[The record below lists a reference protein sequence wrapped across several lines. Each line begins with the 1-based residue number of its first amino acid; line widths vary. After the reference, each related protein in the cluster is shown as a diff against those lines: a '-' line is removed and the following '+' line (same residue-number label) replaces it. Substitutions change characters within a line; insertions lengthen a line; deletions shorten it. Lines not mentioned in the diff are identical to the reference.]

1 MILRIQEVISTK
13 KNANNFMKILI
24 TLALFVACA
33 RAAPVDLAGEWRFAL
48 DPGDLGAGAKPADW
62 RFPDKIRLPGVLT
75 AQGFGEAPSIRT
87 KWTGDGWRYPDLFKE
102 WQTDDNFKFPFF
114 LQPPRQYV
122 GPAWYQR
129 DFEWPG
135 GGAFLHLERVH
146 WQSTVWLDGREVG
159 KADSLGTPHEFDFG
173 DVPPGKHT
181 LTLRV
186 DNRLAPVNVGPL
198 SHSVTDHTQGNWN
211 GVVGQMQISPAPNV
225 RVKGVRVDA
234 VADGTVNIRVDAINR
249 SPSRQDAKLRV
260 TIHEMPGGREVAAIT
275 ETLKW
280 NGGTGPDGFVVT
292 GNLAQRMLT
301 AKLAGPAK
309 PWSEFTPDLYEARV
323 RLEAGD
329 VGDAGSV
336 TFGFRDVGTKDGR
349 ITINGR
355 KTFLRGTLECCIFP
369 LTGHPPTDVES
380 WKRIVGI
387 CKAHGLNHIRFHS
400 WCPPE
405 AAFVAADELGFYYQV
420 EVSSWANMGAEIG
433 SGLPLDAWME
443 KESKRM
449 LEIYGN
455 HPSFLLMAYG
465 NEPAG
470 NYHPKWLQEWV
481 ARRKAED
488 PRRLYTTG
496 AGWPVMKGSDYHSS
510 PDPRIQGWGQG
521 MGSIINGQAPRTD
534 FDWSGFVKQHADAP
548 VISHE
553 IGQWCVYPNFD
564 EIAKYTGYFKARNF
578 EIFRETARRNGL
590 LDQSRDFLMASGKLQ
605 ALAYKH
611 DIEAALRTPGFGGFQ
626 LLDLHDFPGQGTA
639 LVGVLDAF
647 WEEKG
652 FIKPEE
658 YRRFCGPIV
667 PLARMKKM
675 IYQNNETLAADLEI
689 AQFGPEDLKQ
699 VKVAWSLVTQD
710 GVSIGEG
717 ELAPRDLA
725 TGDLHRVGAI
735 HVPLGTIKRATK
747 AVLTVTV
754 GQGRA
759 VNSWD
764 VFVYPTEVPPL
775 GAFAREPDY
784 DGPESAP
791 KWNASNVSKAQ
802 PGSVVWAR
810 DLDVAKEAL
819 AKGCNVL
826 WLPGSRC
833 VRDDPSRPLVAGFS
847 PIFWNTAWTN
857 WQPPHT
863 LGILCDPKHPAL
875 REFPTDL
882 HSNWQWW
889 EIQHRSRPFILT
901 KHPDIKPIVQ
911 VIDDWVTNRKL
922 GYVFEAKVGDG
933 KLLACSVDLH
943 LADADEYAAT
953 ALLFA
958 LMRYVDSDRFNP
970 SVSLQLSDLDGLARN
985 APILMRNGT
994 HTMAESS
1001 EKGYEAGLAIDG
1013 DPTTLWHT
1021 EFTDSKPEPP
1031 HEWQVKLR
1039 KAVEASAILLTQRQD
1054 HNPNGQ
1060 VAEAEIVVNGK
1071 AVATVKVPKDAKNF
1085 RIPLP
1090 PGTKL
1095 EALVVRVL
1103 KSHAGPFACL
1113 AEVDLEPSNKHE
1125 KQK

>member
-1 MILRIQEVISTK
+1 
-13 KNANNFMKILI
+13 MKILI

-33 RAAPVDLAGEWRFAL
+33 RAGTVDLAGEWRFAL

-75 AQGFGEAPSIRT
+75 AQGFGETPSIRT

-114 LQPPRQYV
+114 LQPPKQYV

-129 DFEWPG
+129 DFEWQG
-135 GGAFLHLERVH
+135 GGARLFLERVH
-146 WQSTVWLDGREVG
+146 WQSTAWIDGKEVG
-159 KADSLGTPHEFDFG
+159 KCDSLGTPHEFDLG
-173 DVPPGKHT
+173 EIAAGGHT
-181 LTLRV
+181 LTLRI

-211 GVVGQMQISPAPNV
+211 GVVGRMDISTRDGDHIDSVRIFPTSDGNV
-225 RVKGVRVDA
+225 KF
-234 VADGTVNIRVDAINR
+234 I
-249 SPSRQDAKLRV
+249 
-260 TIHEMPGGREVAAIT
+260 
-275 ETLKW
+275 
-280 NGGTGPDGFVVT
+280 VT
-292 GNLAQRMLT
+292 GSIPVKYDEPMIEVRDIDEIDKLFAHARPVCDQNGRFELELRG
-301 AKLAGPAK
+301 KLAAPTK
-309 PWSEFTPDLYEARV
+309 FWNEFTPNLYNARIS
-323 RLEAGD
+323 LFNGD
-329 VGDAGSV
+329 VDPSDRRSM
-336 TFGFRDVGTKDGR
+336 TFGFREVGTKDGR

-369 LTGHPPTDVES
+369 KTGHPPTDVES

-420 EVSSWANMGAEIG
+420 EISSWANQGAEIG
-433 SGLPLDAWME
+433 SGRPLHAWME
-443 KESKRM
+443 AESRRV
-449 LEIYGN
+449 LAAYGN

-470 NYHPKWLQEWV
+470 GNHPKWLQEWV

-488 PRRLYTTG
+488 PRRLYTTA
-496 AGWPVMKGSDYHSS
+496 AGWPVMKGSDFHSS

-521 MGSIINGQAPRTD
+521 MGSIINGQPPRTD
-534 FDWSGFVKQHADAP
+534 FDWSDFVKRHPDAP

-578 EIFRETARRNGL
+578 EIFCETARRSGL
-590 LDQSRDFLMASGKLQ
+590 LDQARDFLMASGKLQ

-647 WEEKG
+647 WDEKG
-652 FIKPEE
+652 YIKPEE
-658 YRRFCGPIV
+658 FHRFCGPIV

-675 IYQNNETLAADLEI
+675 IYQSNETLEAELEV

-699 VKVAWSLVTQD
+699 AEVAWSLASAD
-710 GVSIGEG
+710 GVKIGEG
-717 ELAPRDLA
+717 KLPPRDLA
-725 TGDLHRVGAI
+725 TGELHRVGAI
-735 HVPLGTIKRATK
+735 QVPLGTIKRATK

-754 GQGRA
+754 GQGLA
-759 VNSWD
+759 VNAWD
-764 VFVYPTEVPPL
+764 VFVYPAEVPSL
-775 GAFAREPDY
+775 GAFGRDI
-784 DGPESAP
+784 DDGGPESEP
-791 KWNASNVSKAQ
+791 KQNASNVSKIQ
-802 PGSVVWAR
+802 PGSVVWVC

-819 AKGCNVL
+819 AKGCKVL

-833 VRDDPSRPLVAGFS
+833 VRDDASRPLVAGFS

-901 KHPDIKPIVQ
+901 NHPDIKPIVQ

-922 GYVFEAKVGDG
+922 GYVFEANVGDG
-933 KLLACSVDLH
+933 KLLACSADLL

-958 LMRYVDSDRFNP
+958 LMRYVDSARFNP
-970 SVSLQLSDLDGLARN
+970 SVSMQPSDLDGLARQT
-985 APILMRNGT
+985 PILMRNGT
-994 HTMAESS
+994 HAMAESS

-1021 EFTDSKPEPP
+1021 EFTHAKPEPP
-1031 HEWQVKLR
+1031 HEWLVRLR
-1039 KAVEASAILLTQRQD
+1039 KGVEASAILLTQRQD

-1060 VAEAEIVVNGK
+1060 VAEAEILVNGK
-1071 AVATVKVPKDAKNF
+1071 TVATVKVPKDAVAF

-1090 PGTKL
+1090 AGTKL
-1095 EALVVRVL
+1095 EELRIRVL
-1103 KSHAGPFACL
+1103 NSHAGPFACL
-1113 AEVDLEPSNKHE
+1113 AEVDLEPLK
-1125 KQK
+1125 KP

>member
-1 MILRIQEVISTK
+1 
-13 KNANNFMKILI
+13 MKILI
-24 TLALFVACA
+24 TLALFVAGA
-33 RAAPVDLAGEWRFAL
+33 RAGTVDLTGEWRFAL

-75 AQGFGEAPSIRT
+75 AQGFGETPSIRT

-102 WQTDDNFKFPFF
+102 WQADDNFKFPFF
-114 LQPPRQYV
+114 LQPPKQYV

-129 DFEWPG
+129 DFEWQG
-135 GGAFLHLERVH
+135 GGARLFLERVH
-146 WQSTVWLDGREVG
+146 WQSAVWLDGREMG
-159 KADSLGTPHEFDFG
+159 KADSLGTPHEFDLG
-173 DVPPGKHT
+173 EIAAGNHT
-181 LTLRV
+181 LTLRI

-211 GVVGQMQISPAPNV
+211 GVVGRMEVKEVPGGRVKEVRIETSADGNV
-225 RVKGVRVDA
+225 RLRLDL
-234 VADGTVNIRVDAINR
+234 INR
-249 SPSRQDAKLRV
+249 GSNPQESKLTV
-260 TIHEMPGGREVAAIT
+260 TIHELPSGREVARVGESVNWSGGEAGNGFEIKT
-275 ETLKW
+275 RMCQRALECKLSEPVKTW
-280 NGGTGPDGFVVT
+280 NEFS
-292 GNLAQRMLT
+292 
-301 AKLAGPAK
+301 PA
-309 PWSEFTPDLYEARV
+309 LYEARV
-323 RLEAGD
+323 RLESKSETD
-329 VGDAGSV
+329 SRSF
-336 TFGFRDVGTKDGR
+336 TFGFREVGTKDGR

-420 EVSSWANMGAEIG
+420 EMSSWANQGAEIG
-433 SGLPLDAWME
+433 SGKPLDEWME
-443 KESKRM
+443 AESRRV
-449 LEIYGN
+449 LAAYGN

-470 NYHPKWLQEWV
+470 ANHPKWLREWV

-521 MGSIINGQAPRTD
+521 MGSIINGQPPRTD
-534 FDWSGFVKQHADAP
+534 FDWSDFVKRHPDAP

-590 LDQSRDFLMASGKLQ
+590 LDQARDFLMASGKLQ

-647 WEEKG
+647 WDEKG
-652 FIKPEE
+652 YIKPEE
-658 YRRFCGPIV
+658 FRRFCGPIV

-675 IYQNNETLAADLEI
+675 IYQSNGALEAELEV

-699 VKVAWSLVTQD
+699 AEVAWSLVTQD
-710 GVSIGEG
+710 GVSIGNG
-717 ELAPRDLA
+717 KLSPRDLA
-725 TGDLHRVGAI
+725 TGELHRVGAI
-735 HVPLGTIKRATK
+735 QVPLGTIKRATK

-754 GQGRA
+754 GQGLA
-759 VNSWD
+759 VNAWD
-764 VFVYPTEVPPL
+764 VFVYPVEVPSL
-775 GAFAREPDY
+775 GAFGREVDG

-791 KWNASNVSKAQ
+791 KSNASNVSKVQ
-802 PGSVVWAR
+802 PGSVVWVR
-810 DLDVAKEAL
+810 DLDAAKEAL
-819 AKGCNVL
+819 AKGCKVL
-826 WLPGSRC
+826 WLPGSRF

-889 EIQHRSRPFILT
+889 GIQHRARPFILT

-933 KLLACSVDLH
+933 KLLACSADLL
-943 LADADEYAAT
+943 LASADEYAAT

-958 LMRYVDSDRFNP
+958 LMRYVDSDRFDP
-970 SVSLQLSDLDGLARN
+970 TVSLRPSDLDVLVRN
-985 APILMRNGT
+985 APILTRNGSRA
-994 HTMAESS
+994 MAESS
-1001 EKGYEAGLAIDG
+1001 EKGYEADLAIDG
-1013 DPTTLWHT
+1013 DTSTLWHT
-1021 EFTDSKPEPP
+1021 EFTHAKPEPP

-1039 KAVEASAILLTQRQD
+1039 KGVEASAILLTQRQD

-1060 VAEAEIVVNGK
+1060 VAEAEILVNGK
-1071 AVATVKVPKDAKNF
+1071 PVATVKVPKDAVAF

-1090 PGTKL
+1090 AGTKFEEL
-1095 EALVVRVL
+1095 RIRVL

-1113 AEVDLEPSNKHE
+1113 AEVDLEPLK
-1125 KQK
+1125 KP